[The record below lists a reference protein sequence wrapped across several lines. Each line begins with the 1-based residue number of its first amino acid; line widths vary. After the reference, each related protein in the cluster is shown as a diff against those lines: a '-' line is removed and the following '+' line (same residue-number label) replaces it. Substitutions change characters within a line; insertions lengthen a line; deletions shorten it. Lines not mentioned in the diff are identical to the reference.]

1 MCWQRSSIFGR
12 RSVNLNQESLS
23 FLEDNSDIFT
33 TRRGLESFG
42 NSGFYRNAS
51 NVSSDGIAEVG
62 SLLLS
67 PFHVL

>member
-51 NVSSDGIAEVG
+51 NVPSDGIAEVG